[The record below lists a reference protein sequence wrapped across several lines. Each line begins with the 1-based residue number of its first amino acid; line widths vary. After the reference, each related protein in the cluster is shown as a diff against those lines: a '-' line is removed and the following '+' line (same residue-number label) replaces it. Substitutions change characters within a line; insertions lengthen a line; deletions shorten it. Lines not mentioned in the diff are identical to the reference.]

1 MTGDEGSFQA
11 LLHFL
16 FKKYP
21 NTVPDSGQIP
31 AIRTNLKNL
40 DRNKDLFVWFGHS
53 SYLLQLSGKR
63 ILVDP
68 VFYAGAPFEFINK
81 PFPGTDIYKP
91 EDMPDIDYLII
102 SHDHYDH
109 LEYRTVKELQ
119 PRIAQVVTGLGVG
132 EDFEYWGF
140 PEEKISELDW
150 GDSLATGDGFKFHCL
165 PARHF
170 SSRSVF
176 PQKTL
181 WASFLVETP
190 DGKKIFIGGD
200 GGYGKHFQ
208 KLGEQFSDI
217 TLAILENGQYNK
229 DWKLIHTL
237 PEELEKETMEL
248 GAQHVVTVHHS
259 KFKLSYHL
267 WNEPTQNAKALQEKG
282 IPVITPTIGEVV
294 EIP

>member
-1 MTGDEGSFQA
+1 MFLIVLSIVGVIGITGVGILNQPQFGKIPSGKRLERIEKSPNYKDGHFQNQEPTVTMTGDEGSFQA

-102 SHDHYDH
+102 
-109 LEYRTVKELQ
+109 
-119 PRIAQVVTGLGVG
+119 
-132 EDFEYWGF
+132 
-140 PEEKISELDW
+140 
-150 GDSLATGDGFKFHCL
+150 
-165 PARHF
+165 
-170 SSRSVF
+170 
-176 PQKTL
+176 
-181 WASFLVETP
+181 
-190 DGKKIFIGGD
+190 
-200 GGYGKHFQ
+200 
-208 KLGEQFSDI
+208 
-217 TLAILENGQYNK
+217 
-229 DWKLIHTL
+229 
-237 PEELEKETMEL
+237 
-248 GAQHVVTVHHS
+248 
-259 KFKLSYHL
+259 
-267 WNEPTQNAKALQEKG
+267 
-282 IPVITPTIGEVV
+282 
-294 EIP
+294 

>member
-1 MTGDEGSFQA
+1 MFLIVLSIVGIIGITGVGILNQPQFGKIPSGKRLERIEKSPNYKDGHFQNQEPTVTMTGDEGSFQA

-21 NTVPDSGQIP
+21 NTVPDSGQIQ

-170 SSRSVF
+170 RAEAFFRRKPFGHRSS
-176 PQKTL
+176 
-181 WASFLVETP
+181 
-190 DGKKIFIGGD
+190 
-200 GGYGKHFQ
+200 
-208 KLGEQFSDI
+208 
-217 TLAILENGQYNK
+217 
-229 DWKLIHTL
+229 WKLRTGRKSL
-237 PEELEKETMEL
+237 S
-248 GAQHVVTVHHS
+248 GATAVTANTFRNWENNFPTS
-259 KFKLSYHL
+259 L
-267 WNEPTQNAKALQEKG
+267 WPFWKTVNT
-282 IPVITPTIGEVV
+282 TRIGN
-294 EIP
+294 